1 MMVCGELKA
10 TPAEVK
16 ALRVKA
22 GWRLLFHYYIP
33 VHTVHPQVTDACSVL
48 NKPKKRIQDTIQAEE
63 HYIRCRWKGHREEG
77 VYASCPHS
85 RPKVLVSSTA
95 ISSFSYNMVYD
106 GYGGRSRRLKH
117 VCALRNQTWHISS
130 LTDVMWTGFESQDQ
144 SVFRS
149 RHVFIID
156 DNNVQKWYL

>member
-117 VCALRNQTWHISS
+117 VCALRNRHDTAAAWGRHGRAVWVSRQSAG
-130 LTDVMWTGFESQDQ
+130 VMGGAARTTRDKRR
-144 SVFRS
+144 V
-149 RHVFIID
+149 
-156 DNNVQKWYL
+156 